1 MHNKTI
7 VHILTKD
14 RMERK
19 SFVSEIDAMEELSEK
34 YWIKN
39 VIFYKWDKIK
49 FNTLISKLEKFH
61 ILLKN
66 YSNKDDLKEQVIN
79 LNKEYE
85 VVFVSSPMELLVK
98 IMNEVMVVLGCP
110 ISDNPDIFRDKYLQ
124 REFIQVYNPELW
136 VKFLKWKPEELSIKN
151 IEEKIWYPFI
161 IKPTNWL
168 QSAWVERINNR
179 NDFDSYIKNYQEFH
193 ERLKIRWVD
202 NKVLIVEEFIDGK
215 IYSIDY
221 FVTSLWKSIISKPV
235 KVNLWIDI
243 WINDYCNVSR
253 IITQKTEDEFKW
265 KRMKIFI
272 NSTVKACWIRNT
284 FVHHEFKINSKWELK
299 TIELNWRIWGWRLE
313 AIKQAYNLN
322 LYELI
327 INPNL
332 KPGVLKY
339 NIIAVNIYATKK
351 WILRGFNEK
360 LLNDI
365 QKRSTVYSIE
375 KEENYLW
382 KEIWLTKHWFV
393 KVWLIKLKSKDYN
406 EIKKDYLYVK
416 KNYLKLLEIE

>member
-299 TIELNWRIWGWRLE
+299 K
-313 AIKQAYNLN
+313 IK
-322 LYELI
+322 
-327 INPNL
+327 
-332 KPGVLKY
+332 
-339 NIIAVNIYATKK
+339 
-351 WILRGFNEK
+351 
-360 LLNDI
+360 
-365 QKRSTVYSIE
+365 
-375 KEENYLW
+375 
-382 KEIWLTKHWFV
+382 
-393 KVWLIKLKSKDYN
+393 
-406 EIKKDYLYVK
+406 
-416 KNYLKLLEIE
+416 